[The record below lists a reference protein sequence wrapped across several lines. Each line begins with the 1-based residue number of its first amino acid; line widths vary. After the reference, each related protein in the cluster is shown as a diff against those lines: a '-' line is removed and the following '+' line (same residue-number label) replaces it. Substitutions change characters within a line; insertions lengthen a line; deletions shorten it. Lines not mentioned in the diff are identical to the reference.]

1 MKFISRLFSQ
11 KEKPVTVSRFITD
24 IETKLEQFKLNEKA
38 VVKMANAVRDLDSSI
53 KDFQEKIAEFSREN
67 ERMNEISDKVIEV
80 VSHIL
85 TMDSKI
91 NQIEQKIEEIQKAVG
106 LEEQGPA
113 GEIKKKPNHKQATF
127 EL

>member
-1 MKFISRLFSQ
+1 MKFIKRLFSRE
-11 KEKPVTVSRFITD
+11 EKPVTVTRFISD

-38 VVKMANAVRDLDSSI
+38 VSRMADTVKELDASI
-53 KDFQEKIAEFSREN
+53 KDFKDKIAEFSREN

-91 NQIEQKIEEIQKAVG
+91 NQIERKIEEIQKAVG
-106 LEEQGPA
+106 LEEQGPE
-113 GEIKKKPNHKQATF
+113 GELKKKSNHKQATF

>member
-38 VVKMANAVRDLDSSI
+38 VVKMV